1 MSPSVR
7 QINNDMTTG
16 VSPRWL
22 LVIFFLFLN
31 QGCSLFGGDDE
42 DESLLPAELI
52 EFTETVDVDQ
62 QWKAS
67 VGKGHEG
74 LGIALNPT
82 TDGETVYAASF
93 NGNVIAINANNGRKI
108 WKQSFDFSFTA
119 GPTYKDGILVLGTN
133 NGELINIDSMTGEIL
148 WTTTVSSEIL
158 APVAIKDDQI
168 FVRSVDGNLTA
179 FLSDNG
185 SLMWTANH
193 RVPRLS
199 LRGTTSPEVFANAVL
214 SGFDDGKVSAYD
226 LVDGSLLWETMLTPP
241 GGRTEIEK
249 INDIDAPMTI
259 VGNELY
265 VGSYQ
270 GALAALAL
278 ESGDIIWLT
287 EASIY
292 AGMAVDEDAV
302 FVSESGGSVMA
313 LSRFTGREIWKKDNL
328 LNRYPSAPVI
338 IGDSIIVGDLEGYL
352 HWLDKESG
360 ETQQRISI
368 GKDKISSVPLVMED
382 TVIVQTDGG
391 NLVSVKT
398 FIPSS

>member
-7 QINNDMTTG
+7 QINNDMTTW

-22 LVIFFLFLN
+22 WVIFFLFLN

-52 EFTETVDVDQ
+52 EFVESVDVDER
-62 QWKAS
+62 WKAS

-74 LGIALNPT
+74 LGIALHPT

-93 NGNVIAINANNGRKI
+93 NGNVLAVNANNGRKI

-119 GPTYKDGILVLGTN
+119 GPTYKDGTLVLGTN

-179 FLSDNG
+179 VLSDNG

-199 LRGTTSPEVFANAVL
+199 LRGTTSPEIFANAVL
-214 SGFDDGKVSAYD
+214 CGFDDGKVSAYD

-292 AGMAVDEDAV
+292 TGMAVDENAV
-302 FVSESGGSVMA
+302 FVSESDGSVMA

-368 GKDKISSVPLVMED
+368 GKDKISSVPLVMKD

-398 FIPSS
+398 SIPSS

>member
-179 FLSDNG
+179 FLSNNG

-199 LRGTTSPEVFANAVL
+199 LRGTTSPEVFVNAVL

-302 FVSESGGSVMA
+302 FVSESDGSVMA

>member
-119 GPTYKDGILVLGTN
+119 GPTYKDGILVIGTN

-302 FVSESGGSVMA
+302 FVSESDGSVMA

>member
-31 QGCSLFGGDDE
+31 QGCSLFGGDEE

-179 FLSDNG
+179 FLSNNG

-302 FVSESGGSVMA
+302 FVSESDGSVMA

>member
-1 MSPSVR
+1 MSPFVK
-7 QINNDMTTG
+7 QVNNDMSTW
-16 VSPRWL
+16 VSLRWL
-22 LVIFFLFLN
+22 WVIFFLFLN

-52 EFTETVDVDQ
+52 EFVETVDVDER
-62 QWKAS
+62 WKAS

-74 LGIALNPT
+74 LGIALHPT

-93 NGNVIAINANNGRKI
+93 NGNVLAVNANNGRKI

-179 FLSDNG
+179 VLSDNG
-185 SLMWTANH
+185 SLVWTANH

-199 LRGTTSPEVFANAVL
+199 LRGTTSPEIFANAVL

-292 AGMAVDEDAV
+292 TGMAVDENAV
-302 FVSESGGSVMA
+302 FVSESDGSVMA
-313 LSRFTGREIWKKDNL
+313 LSRFTGRERWKKDNL

-368 GKDKISSVPLVMED
+368 GKDKISSVPLVMKD

>member
-1 MSPSVR
+1 MSPSAR

-302 FVSESGGSVMA
+302 FVSESDGSVMA

>member
-1 MSPSVR
+1 MSPFVK
-7 QINNDMTTG
+7 QVNNDMSTW
-16 VSPRWL
+16 VSLRWL
-22 LVIFFLFLN
+22 WVIFFLFLN

-52 EFTETVDVDQ
+52 EFVESIDVDER
-62 QWKAS
+62 WKAS

-74 LGIALNPT
+74 LGIALHPT

-93 NGNVIAINANNGRKI
+93 NGNVLAVNANNGRKI

-179 FLSDNG
+179 VLSDNG
-185 SLMWTANH
+185 SLVWTANH

-199 LRGTTSPEVFANAVL
+199 LRGTTSPEIFANAVL

-292 AGMAVDEDAV
+292 TGMAVDENAV
-302 FVSESGGSVMA
+302 FVSESDGSVMA

-338 IGDSIIVGDLEGYL
+338 IGESIIIGDLEGYL

-368 GKDKISSVPLVMED
+368 GSDKISSVPLVMED
-382 TVIVQTDGG
+382 TIIVQTDGG

>member
-249 INDIDAPMTI
+249 INDIDAPTTI

-302 FVSESGGSVMA
+302 FVSESDGSVMA

>member
-119 GPTYKDGILVLGTN
+119 GPTYKDGILVLGTH

-302 FVSESGGSVMA
+302 FVSESDGSVMA

>member
-193 RVPRLS
+193 KVPRLS

-302 FVSESGGSVMA
+302 FVSESDGSVMA

>member
-108 WKQSFDFSFTA
+108 WKQSYDFSFTA

-179 FLSDNG
+179 FLSNNG

-302 FVSESGGSVMA
+302 FVSESDGSVMA

>member
-52 EFTETVDVDQ
+52 EFTETLDVDQ

-193 RVPRLS
+193 KVPRLS

-302 FVSESGGSVMA
+302 FVSESDGSVMA

>member
-226 LVDGSLLWETMLTPP
+226 LVDGSLLWEPMLTPP

-302 FVSESGGSVMA
+302 FVSESDGSVMA